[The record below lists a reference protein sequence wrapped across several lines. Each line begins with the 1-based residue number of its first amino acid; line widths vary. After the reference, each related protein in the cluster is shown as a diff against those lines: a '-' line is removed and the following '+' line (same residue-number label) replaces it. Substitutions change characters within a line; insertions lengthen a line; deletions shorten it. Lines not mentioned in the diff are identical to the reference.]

1 LRNYSVDHIE
11 EREVGRTCETYSGG
25 KNFMQGFN
33 GRSELKT
40 ILEKVGA
47 DGNVNIKMELK

>member
-11 EREVGRTCETYSGG
+11 EREVGRTCENYSGG
-25 KNFMQGFN
+25 KNCMQGFN